1 MTISI
6 RALAFGSLLSIG
18 LSSLAAAEAPEPV
31 TLRFLASQGSLS
43 PHELAYELG
52 YFDSLGIR
60 LENVGYAGGGPASLF
75 ALASGSVDI
84 GSAATAAVINSI
96 AGGNDFVAAFP
107 TNGKTQPY
115 AMVDTVN
122 MMPIM
127 AGFVPNV
134 FVR

>member
-75 ALASGSVDI
+75 RALPPAAST
-84 GSAATAAVINSI
+84 SARPATAAVSTRSPAETISSRPFRPTAITSRSRAYSI
-96 AGGNDFVAAFP
+96 VLEDSRSGPRG
-107 TNGKTQPY
+107 Y
-115 AMVDTVN
+115 
-122 MMPIM
+122 
-127 AGFVPNV
+127 
-134 FVR
+134 RR